1 MCCSLAAEAGL
12 TAGRLLP
19 LLLPTPP
26 FVLPPQIYRGN
37 SVAITVVRGDSS
49 PPSPAGS
56 AAAAAQRLL
65 KQAPVFL
72 NYLSRSCFLDV
83 TN

>member
-37 SVAITVVRGDSS
+37 SVAITVVRGTQA
-49 PPSPAGS
+49 PPAGS

>member
-1 MCCSLAAEAGL
+1 MCRSLAAEAGL

-19 LLLPTPP
+19 LILLPTPP
-26 FVLPPQIYRGN
+26 FVLPPQICRGTLWQ
-37 SVAITVVRGDSS
+37 SRWYGGLK
-49 PPSPAGS
+49 PPPAAGS

-72 NYLSRSCFLDV
+72 N
-83 TN
+83 